1 MVIVRWLRPHGI
13 LMSLISKIGNKVGE
27 TLLGSVIADF
37 GTLPMNQH
45 GWTVSISL
53 RQQKSGHPNLVFKW
67 QSGGDTTW
75 TKLEASP
82 ETISK
87 LEGILRETRDQ
98 VEKPAT

>member
-1 MVIVRWLRPHGI
+1 
-13 LMSLISKIGNKVGE
+13 MSLFSKIGEKVGE

-37 GTLPMNQH
+37 GTLPTNQH

-53 RQQKSGHPNLVFKW
+53 RQQKSGCPNLVFKW
-67 QSGGDTTW
+67 QSGADTTW

-87 LEGILRETRDQ
+87 LERILHETRNQ
-98 VEKPAT
+98 IERPVA

>member
-1 MVIVRWLRPHGI
+1 MRLF
-13 LMSLISKIGNKVGE
+13 SKIGEKVGE

-37 GTLPMNQH
+37 GTLPANQH

-53 RQQKSGHPNLVFKW
+53 RQPKSGRPNLVFKW

-82 ETISK
+82 E
-87 LEGILRETRDQ
+87 
-98 VEKPAT
+98 